1 MAAGPTV
8 TIGITRMMKD
18 DNAFGR
24 LLQLSALGEKPMKI
38 PVILAVAASTIL
50 FGAPLA
56 QAFQQVE
63 SNSVPAV
70 NAARVAD
77 PDDIMNNMD
86 NEASGN
92 GGVVTPLSNSFHFGR
107 STTGGNSP
115 FLESPA
121 SRTVPSQAR

>member
-1 MAAGPTV
+1 
-8 TIGITRMMKD
+8 MKMPIM
-18 DNAFGR
+18 
-24 LLQLSALGEKPMKI
+24 LAL
-38 PVILAVAASTIL
+38 AASTIL
-50 FGAPLA
+50 VGAPLA

-63 SNSVPAV
+63 SSSVPAV

-92 GGVVTPLSNSFHFGR
+92 GSVVTPFGNSLHFGT
-107 STTGGNSP
+107 STTGGSSSGGSSP

>member
-1 MAAGPTV
+1 
-8 TIGITRMMKD
+8 MKM
-18 DNAFGR
+18 
-24 LLQLSALGEKPMKI
+24 PMI
-38 PVILAVAASTIL
+38 VAIAASTIL
-50 FGAPLA
+50 VGAPVA

-63 SNSVPAV
+63 SSSVPAV

-92 GGVVTPLSNSFHFGR
+92 GSGLTPFGNSLHFGT
-107 STTGGNSP
+107 STTNTHRSGGNSP

-121 SRTVPSQAR
+121 SRTVPSQAH

>member
-1 MAAGPTV
+1 MTV
-8 TIGITRMMKD
+8 PII
-18 DNAFGR
+18 F
-24 LLQLSALGEKPMKI
+24 
-38 PVILAVAASTIL
+38 AVAASTIL
-50 FGAPLA
+50 VGAPLA

-63 SNSVPAV
+63 SSSVPAV

-92 GGVVTPLSNSFHFGR
+92 GSAVTPFGNSLHFGT
-107 STTGGNSP
+107 STTDGSSSGGGSP